1 MRKKIIN
8 VLSVVMFVCM
18 LLPKNVYAATGGG
31 SVTVGIGSVYVTGV
45 SGVHRTGDYSYVSVK
60 ANSVYPTEDKKDN
73 YTTCKVRLYQ
83 NDSTS
88 TAISDEYTVK
98 EGTGYTD
105 VGINQGHLSLHWL
118 NICFAGNDPRY
129 GAVIDFSY
137 DSH

>member
-18 LLPKNVYAATGGG
+18 LLPKNVYAATGGD
-31 SVTVGIGSVYVTGV
+31 SVTVGTGSVYVTGV

-60 ANSVYPTEDKKDN
+60 ANSVYPTEYKEDN
-73 YTTCKVRLYQ
+73 YTRCKVRLYK

-88 TAISDEYTVK
+88 TAISNEYIIT
-98 EGTGYTD
+98 EGSAYKD
-105 VGINQGHLSLHWL
+105 IEINQGYLSLHWL

>member
-31 SVTVGIGSVYVTGV
+31 SVTVGTGSVYVTGV

-83 NDSTS
+83 MIAQAQLFHMS
-88 TAISDEYTVK
+88 IQLKK
-98 EGTGYTD
+98 EQ
-105 VGINQGHLSLHWL
+105 GIQIL
-118 NICFAGNDPRY
+118 R
-129 GAVIDFSY
+129 
-137 DSH
+137 